1 MERTDACFA
10 EQVPRENHTYANIPL
25 HLRQYWEERMT
36 SEDEIPRPGVVAISM
51 PPAGVQATH

>member
-10 EQVPRENHTYANIPL
+10 EQVPRGKT

-36 SEDEIPRPGVVAISM
+36 SEDEIPPAGAVAISV